1 MSQLLIQSFALP
13 FGRQLRAKISF
24 GLPSDAVPLS
34 GLLQPAI
41 SHYEN
46 FLIGISFLKAA
57 FASEPFCP

>member
-1 MSQLLIQSFALP
+1 
-13 FGRQLRAKISF
+13 
-24 GLPSDAVPLS
+24 
-34 GLLQPAI
+34 LLQPAI